1 MKWTYIM
8 LMTKIKDFLN
18 DEIDS
23 LIYYLHD
30 IPALALGCFC
40 FAFPVLGPIY
50 ILGIIVKLM
59 ILCISHFLKK
69 DDLG

>member
-1 MKWTYIM
+1 
-8 LMTKIKDFLN
+8 MTEIKYFFS

-23 LIYYLHD
+23 LIYYFHD
-30 IPALALGCFC
+30 MPPLVLGCFC

-69 DDLG
+69 KDNLG